1 MVGLLILHLGNDLNV
16 LLRIVKSVTLH
27 LLYIIIGGLEPSL
40 GFLELIQLGI
50 NVLVKSIPLKVGGLV
65 LLLEG
70 L

>member
-27 LLYIIIGGLEPSL
+27 LLYIIIGRLEPSL
-40 GFLELIQLGI
+40 SFLELIQLGI
-50 NVLVKSIPLKVGGLV
+50 NVLVKSIPLKVGGLI